1 MRPGWSGP
9 RWKWKVFL
17 VAGVTL
23 LASALPLFQCRA
35 TSEESGLEMCDDV
48 GQAPPRSGLLAAP
61 VPSEHNFNNAVC
73 LLLSDDFEG
82 PWAKLNTTANNSI
95 AHIFYDCVL
104 GAIKIFIC
112 FFVQPMFN
120 RKRRDHA
127 ERTKATSLR
136 RRGSDGS
143 HLRWQARRWRRW
155 CRSDL
160 QASLEV
166 GVMLMLMLGSWLQMS
181 QLTWLHIDKW
191 LHSPQN
197 VKNNDYL
204 EVISPDMVRQ
214 LAD

>member
-1 MRPGWSGP
+1 MTS
-9 RWKWKVFL
+9 L
-17 VAGVTL
+17 
-23 LASALPLFQCRA
+23 LPLFQCRA
-35 TSEESGLEMCDDV
+35 TGEGSGLEMCADV

-136 RRGSDGS
+136 RFT
-143 HLRWQARRWRRW
+143 
-155 CRSDL
+155 
-160 QASLEV
+160 
-166 GVMLMLMLGSWLQMS
+166 
-181 QLTWLHIDKW
+181 LT
-191 LHSPQN
+191 
-197 VKNNDYL
+197 
-204 EVISPDMVRQ
+204 
-214 LAD
+214 